1 MEYWVQKDIITIV
14 PVFQDY
20 QDIMT
25 FNTITGS
32 QTYRSSSYIQGTSKD
47 IQVSSKDIR
56 DYWCPL
62 KTYRCPLKTY
72 RL

>member
-47 IQVSSKDIR
+47 IQVSSKDIQVSCK
-56 DYWCPL
+56 D
-62 KTYRCPLKTY
+62 T
-72 RL
+72 